1 MRVLLIMYVHLCK
14 PNNAKDKTQPSR
26 AMKIVDVRAFPL
38 RISEHAEE
46 AAQPPPIAGGDYH
59 VDRSRSTTIYA
70 PHHETTVVRLETD
83 NGIVGWGEAQSPV
96 SPNTTATIVRE
107 LVRPLV
113 LGCDPF
119 DIEAIWT
126 RNYGAMRERGHP
138 TGFYIDAIGGADI
151 ALWDV
156 VGKAIGK
163 PVHKIAGGCY
173 RDEILLYAGIGG
185 TDPEQVADAAEE
197 HVGYGYKA
205 LKLHLLLDVEGVAEI
220 CRAVRQR
227 VGPGI
232 MLMVDTHMRQTV
244 SSSILLGR
252 ELEKLR
258 FTWLE
263 APIIPEDIPGQAE
276 ITRALDMAVAI
287 GEWTRTR
294 YEMREQFE
302 RRAYDIL
309 MHDIART
316 GITEGHRIAT
326 LADTYN
332 IPVAPHI
339 GGGGILAIA
348 ATVEWSAS
356 CPNFMIMEHAHR
368 ANAIKSRIL
377 KEPYEP
383 ENGYYKVTDRP
394 GLGVEVD
401 EGALETYAFPGS

>member
-1 MRVLLIMYVHLCK
+1 
-14 PNNAKDKTQPSR
+14 
-26 AMKIVDVRAFPL
+26 
-38 RISEHAEE
+38 
-46 AAQPPPIAGGDYH
+46 
-59 VDRSRSTTIYA
+59 
-70 PHHETTVVRLETD
+70 
-83 NGIVGWGEAQSPV
+83 
-96 SPNTTATIVRE
+96 
-107 LVRPLV
+107 
-113 LGCDPF
+113 
-119 DIEAIWT
+119 
-126 RNYGAMRERGHP
+126 
-138 TGFYIDAIGGADI
+138 
-151 ALWDV
+151 
-156 VGKAIGK
+156 
-163 PVHKIAGGCY
+163 
-173 RDEILLYAGIGG
+173 
-185 TDPEQVADAAEE
+185 
-197 HVGYGYKA
+197 
-205 LKLHLLLDVEGVAEI
+205 
-220 CRAVRQR
+220 
-227 VGPGI
+227 
-232 MLMVDTHMRQTV
+232 MVDTHMRQTV
-244 SSSILLGR
+244 ASSIMLGR
-252 ELEKLR
+252 ELEKLG

-263 APIIPEDIPGQAE
+263 APIIPDDIPGQAE

-356 CPNFMIMEHAHR
+356 CPNFMIMEHAHH
-368 ANAIKSRIL
+368 ANAMKSQIL

-401 EGALETYAFPGS
+401 EAALERYAFPGRR

>member
-1 MRVLLIMYVHLCK
+1 
-14 PNNAKDKTQPSR
+14 
-26 AMKIVDVRAFPL
+26 MKIADIRAFPL
-38 RISEHAEE
+38 RISERAD
-46 AAQPPPIAGGDYH
+46 AGGDYH
-59 VDRSRSTTIYA
+59 VNRSRSTTIYS
-70 PHHETTVVRLETD
+70 PYHETTVVRVETD

-113 LGCDPF
+113 IGRDPF
-119 DIEAIWT
+119 DIEAIWMC
-126 RNYGAMRERGHP
+126 NYGAMRERGHL
-138 TGFYIDAIGGADI
+138 TGFYIDALAGTDI
-151 ALWDV
+151 ALWDI

-163 PVHKIAGGCY
+163 PVHKIAGGRY
-173 RDEILLYAGIGG
+173 RDEILLYAGVGG
-185 TDPEQVADAAEE
+185 TDPAKVADVAEE
-197 HVGYGYKA
+197 HLGYGYKA
-205 LKLHLLLDVEGVAEI
+205 LKLHLLMDVEGVVEV

-227 VGPGI
+227 VGPNI
-232 MLMVDTHMRQTV
+232 MLMVDTHTRQTV
-244 SSSILLGR
+244 ASSILLGR
-252 ELEKLR
+252 ELEKLG

-263 APIIPEDIPGQAE
+263 APIIPDDIPGQAE
-276 ITRALDMAVAI
+276 IARALDMAVAI

-309 MHDIART
+309 MHDIGRT

-356 CPNFMIMEHAHR
+356 CPNFMIMEHAHH
-368 ANAIKSRIL
+368 ANALKSRIL

-383 ENGYYKVTDRP
+383 ENGCYKIGERP

-401 EGALETYAFPGS
+401 EAALETYAFPEG

>member
-1 MRVLLIMYVHLCK
+1 
-14 PNNAKDKTQPSR
+14 
-26 AMKIVDVRAFPL
+26 MKIADVRAFPL
-38 RISEHAEE
+38 RVGEKPDE
-46 AAQPPPIAGGDYH
+46 AGGDYH
-59 VDRSRSTTIYA
+59 VDRSAFTTIYSR
-70 PHHETTVVRLETD
+70 HHETTVIRVETD

-113 LGCDPF
+113 MGCDPF

-126 RNYGAMRERGHP
+126 RNYAAMRERGHP
-138 TGFYIDAIGGADI
+138 TGFYIDALGGTDI
-151 ALWDV
+151 ALWDI
-156 VGKAIGK
+156 VGKAVGK
-163 PVHKIAGGCY
+163 PVHKIAGGRY
-173 RDEILLYAGIGG
+173 RDAILLYAGIGG
-185 TDPEQVADAAEE
+185 TDPGQVADAAEE
-197 HVGYGYKA
+197 HLSYGYKA
-205 LKLHLLLDVEGVAEI
+205 LKLHLLLDGEGVAEI

-232 MLMVDTHMRQTV
+232 MLMVDTHTRQTV
-244 SSSILLGR
+244 ASAILLGR
-252 ELEKLR
+252 ELEKLGC
-258 FTWLE
+258 TWLE
-263 APIIPEDIPGQAE
+263 APIMPEDIPGQAE
-276 ITRALDMAVAI
+276 IARALDMAVAI
-287 GEWTRTR
+287 GEWSRTR

-339 GGGGILAIA
+339 GGGGILATA

-356 CPNFMIMEHAHR
+356 CPNFMIMEHAHH

-401 EGALETYAFPGS
+401 EAALEVYAFPGS

>member
-1 MRVLLIMYVHLCK
+1 
-14 PNNAKDKTQPSR
+14 
-26 AMKIVDVRAFPL
+26 MKIADVKAFPL
-38 RISEHAEE
+38 RISKQADEQSAGLSR
-46 AAQPPPIAGGDYH
+46 PPTIEVGDYF
-59 VDRSRSTTIYA
+59 VDRTAFTTIYS
-70 PHHETTVVRLETD
+70 PHHETTVIRVETD
-83 NGIVGWGEAQSPV
+83 HGLVGWGEAQSPV

-113 LGCDPF
+113 VGRDPF

-138 TGFYIDAIGGADI
+138 TGFYIDALGGTDI
-151 ALWDV
+151 ALWDI
-156 VGKAIGK
+156 VGKAVGK
-163 PVHKIAGGCY
+163 PVHKIAGGRY
-173 RDEILLYAGIGG
+173 RDAILLYAGIGG
-185 TDPEQVADAAEE
+185 TDPMKVADAAEE

-205 LKLHLLLDVEGVAEI
+205 LKLHLLLDVEGVVEI

-244 SSSILLGR
+244 ASSIRLGR
-252 ELEKLR
+252 ELEKLN

-263 APIIPEDIPGQAE
+263 APIVPDDIPGQAE

-332 IPVAPHI
+332 IPVAPHV
-339 GGGGILAIA
+339 GGGGILSVA

-356 CPNFMIMEHAHR
+356 CPNFAIMEHSHH
-368 ANAIKSRIL
+368 ANAVKSQIL

-383 ENGYYKVTDRP
+383 ENGYYKVADRP

-401 EGALETYAFPGS
+401 EAALATYAFPGS

>member
-1 MRVLLIMYVHLCK
+1 
-14 PNNAKDKTQPSR
+14 
-26 AMKIVDVRAFPL
+26 MKIADVRAFPL
-38 RISEHAEE
+38 RIGERE
-46 AAQPPPIAGGDYH
+46 AGGDYR
-59 VDRSRSTTIYA
+59 VDRSAFTTIYA
-70 PHHETTVVRLETD
+70 RQHETTVIRIETD
-83 NGIVGWGEAQSPV
+83 DGIVGWGEAQSPV

-113 LGCDPF
+113 MGCDPF

-126 RNYGAMRERGHP
+126 RNYAAMRERGHP
-138 TGFYIDAIGGADI
+138 TGFYIDALAGTDI
-151 ALWDV
+151 ALWDI
-156 VGKAIGK
+156 VGKAVGK
-163 PVHKIAGGCY
+163 PVHKIAGGRY
-173 RDEILLYAGIGG
+173 RDTILLYAGVGG
-185 TDPEQVADAAEE
+185 ADPAKVADSAEE
-197 HVGYGYKA
+197 HLSYGYKA
-205 LKLHLLLDVEGVAEI
+205 LKLHLLLDGEGVAEI

-232 MLMVDTHMRQTV
+232 MLMVDTHTRQTV
-244 SSSILLGR
+244 ASAILLGR
-252 ELEKLR
+252 ALEKLG

-263 APIIPEDIPGQAE
+263 APIMPEDIPGQAE

-287 GEWTRTR
+287 GEWARTR

-302 RRAYDIL
+302 RRAYDIA

-339 GGGGILAIA
+339 GGGGILATA

-356 CPNFMIMEHAHR
+356 CPNFMIMEHAHH
-368 ANAIKSRIL
+368 ANALKSRIL

-401 EGALETYAFPGS
+401 EEALERYALPGS

>member
-1 MRVLLIMYVHLCK
+1 
-14 PNNAKDKTQPSR
+14 
-26 AMKIVDVRAFPL
+26 MKIADVRAFPL
-38 RISEHAEE
+38 RISKRAEG
-46 AAQPPPIAGGDYH
+46 AARPPTIAVGDYFI
-59 VDRSRSTTIYA
+59 DRAAFTTIYS
-70 PHHETTVVRLETD
+70 PHHETTVIRVETD
-83 NGIVGWGEAQSPV
+83 DGIVGWGEAQSPV

-113 LGCDPF
+113 IGCDPF

-126 RNYGAMRERGHP
+126 RNYGAMRERGHL
-138 TGFYIDAIGGADI
+138 TGFYIDALGGTDI
-151 ALWDV
+151 ALWDI
-156 VGKAIGK
+156 VGKAVGK
-163 PVHKIAGGCY
+163 PVHKIAGGRY

-185 TDPEQVADAAEE
+185 ADPVKVADAAEE
-197 HVGYGYKA
+197 HVGYGYQA
-205 LKLHLLLDVEGVAEI
+205 LKLHLLLEVEGVVEI

-244 SSSILLGR
+244 ASSIRLGR
-252 ELEKLR
+252 ELEKLH

-263 APIIPEDIPGQAE
+263 APIIPDDIPGQAE

-332 IPVAPHI
+332 IPVAPHV
-339 GGGGILAIA
+339 GGGGILSVA

-356 CPNFMIMEHAHR
+356 CPNFMIMEHSHH
-368 ANAIKSRIL
+368 ANAVKSRIL

-383 ENGYYKVTDRP
+383 EDGYYKVTERP

-401 EGALETYAFPGS
+401 EVALARYAFPES

>member
-1 MRVLLIMYVHLCK
+1 
-14 PNNAKDKTQPSR
+14 
-26 AMKIVDVRAFPL
+26 MKIADVRAFPL
-38 RISEHAEE
+38 RISKSEE
-46 AAQPPPIAGGDYH
+46 ASQAPIIDDGDYR
-59 VDRSRSTTIYA
+59 VDHSRSITIYS
-70 PHHETTVVRLETD
+70 PHHETTVVRIETD

-113 LGCDPF
+113 MGRDPF

-126 RNYGAMRERGHP
+126 CNYDAMRERGHL
-138 TGFYIDAIGGADI
+138 TGFYIDALAGTDI
-151 ALWDV
+151 ALWDI

-163 PVHKIAGGCY
+163 PVHKIAGGRY
-173 RDEILLYAGIGG
+173 REEILLYAGIGG
-185 TDPEQVADAAEE
+185 TDPVKVADAAEE
-197 HVGYGYKA
+197 HVGLGYKA
-205 LKLHLLLDVEGVAEI
+205 LKLHLLSDVASVAEI

-227 VGPGI
+227 VGPDI

-244 SSSILLGR
+244 ASSIRLGR
-252 ELEKLR
+252 ELEKLS

-263 APIIPEDIPGQAE
+263 APIIPDDIPGQAE

-339 GGGGILAIA
+339 GGGGILSVA

-356 CPNFMIMEHAHR
+356 CPNFMIMEHAHH

-401 EGALETYAFPGS
+401 EAALERYVFPGG

>member
-1 MRVLLIMYVHLCK
+1 MGR
-14 PNNAKDKTQPSR
+14 
-26 AMKIVDVRAFPL
+26 
-38 RISEHAEE
+38 
-46 AAQPPPIAGGDYH
+46 
-59 VDRSRSTTIYA
+59 
-70 PHHETTVVRLETD
+70 
-83 NGIVGWGEAQSPV
+83 
-96 SPNTTATIVRE
+96 
-107 LVRPLV
+107 
-113 LGCDPF
+113 DPF

-126 RNYGAMRERGHP
+126 CNYDAMRERGHL
-138 TGFYIDAIGGADI
+138 TGFYIDALAGTDI

-163 PVHKIAGGCY
+163 PVHKIAGGRY
-173 RDEILLYAGIGG
+173 RDEIPLYAGIGG
-185 TDPEQVADAAEE
+185 TDPVKVADAAEE

-205 LKLHLLLDVEGVAEI
+205 LKLHLLLDAEGVAEI

-227 VGPGI
+227 VGPDI

-244 SSSILLGR
+244 SSSIMLGR
-252 ELEKLR
+252 ELEKLN

-263 APIIPEDIPGQAE
+263 APIIPDDIPGQAE

-316 GITEGHRIAT
+316 GITAGHRIAT

-332 IPVAPHI
+332 IPVAPHV
-339 GGGGILAIA
+339 GGGGILSVA

-356 CPNFMIMEHAHR
+356 CPNFMIMEHSHH
-368 ANAIKSRIL
+368 ANEVKSRIL

-383 ENGYYKVTDRP
+383 KNGYYKVADRP

-401 EGALETYAFPGS
+401 EAALETYAFPGS

>member
-1 MRVLLIMYVHLCK
+1 
-14 PNNAKDKTQPSR
+14 
-26 AMKIVDVRAFPL
+26 MKIADVRAFPL
-38 RISEHAEE
+38 RISERADEKSE
-46 AAQPPPIAGGDYH
+46 GASRPPMIDVGDYH
-59 VDRSRSTTIYA
+59 VNRSTSTTIYSR
-70 PHHETTVVRLETD
+70 HHETTVIRVETD

-113 LGCDPF
+113 MGCDPF

-126 RNYGAMRERGHP
+126 RNYGAMRERGHL
-138 TGFYIDAIGGADI
+138 TGFYIDALAGTDI
-151 ALWDV
+151 ALWDI
-156 VGKAIGK
+156 VGKAVGK
-163 PVHKIAGGCY
+163 PVHKIAGGRY
-173 RDEILLYAGIGG
+173 RDEIPLYAGVGG
-185 TDPEQVADAAEE
+185 TDPVKVADAAEE

-227 VGPGI
+227 VGPSI

-244 SSSILLGR
+244 ASSIRLGR
-252 ELEKLR
+252 ELEKLS

-276 ITRALDMAVAI
+276 ITRALDMAVAV

-339 GGGGILAIA
+339 GGGGILAVA

-356 CPNFMIMEHAHR
+356 CPNFMIMEHSHH
-368 ANAIKSRIL
+368 ANAVKSQIL

-383 ENGYYKVTDRP
+383 ENGYYKVTDRS

-401 EGALETYAFPGS
+401 EAALETYAFPGS

>member
-1 MRVLLIMYVHLCK
+1 
-14 PNNAKDKTQPSR
+14 
-26 AMKIVDVRAFPL
+26 MKIADIRAFPL
-38 RISEHAEE
+38 RISKSEE
-46 AAQPPPIAGGDYH
+46 ASRAGGDYH
-59 VDRSRSTTIYA
+59 VDHSRSITIYS
-70 PHHETTVVRLETD
+70 PYHETTVIRIETD

-113 LGCDPF
+113 MGRDPF

-126 RNYGAMRERGHP
+126 CNYDAMRERGHL
-138 TGFYIDAIGGADI
+138 TGFYIDAIAGTDI

-163 PVHKIAGGCY
+163 PVHKIAGGRY

-185 TDPEQVADAAEE
+185 TDPVKVADAAEE
-197 HVGYGYKA
+197 HVGLGYQA
-205 LKLHLLLDVEGVAEI
+205 LKLHLLLDVASVAEI

-227 VGPGI
+227 VGLGI

-244 SSSILLGR
+244 ASSIMLGR
-252 ELEKLR
+252 ELEKLS

-263 APIIPEDIPGQAE
+263 APIIPDDIPGQAE
-276 ITRALDMAVAI
+276 ISRALDMAVAI

-356 CPNFMIMEHAHR
+356 CPNFMIMEHAHH
-368 ANAIKSRIL
+368 ANAMKSQIL

-401 EGALETYAFPGS
+401 EAALERYAFPGG

>member
-1 MRVLLIMYVHLCK
+1 
-14 PNNAKDKTQPSR
+14 
-26 AMKIVDVRAFPL
+26 MKIADIRAFPL
-38 RISEHAEE
+38 RISTSEE
-46 AAQPPPIAGGDYH
+46 ALPAGGDYH
-59 VDRSRSTTIYA
+59 VDHSRSITIYS
-70 PHHETTVVRLETD
+70 PYHETTVIRIETD

-113 LGCDPF
+113 LGRDPF

-126 RNYGAMRERGHP
+126 CNYDAMRERGHL
-138 TGFYIDAIGGADI
+138 TGFYIDALAGTDI
-151 ALWDV
+151 ALWDI

-163 PVHKIAGGCY
+163 PVHKIAGGRY
-173 RDEILLYAGIGG
+173 REEIPLYAGIGG
-185 TDPEQVADAAEE
+185 TDPVKVADAAEE

-205 LKLHLLLDVEGVAEI
+205 LKLHLLLDVASVAEI

-227 VGPGI
+227 VGPDI

-244 SSSILLGR
+244 ASSIMLGR
-252 ELEKLR
+252 ELEKLS

-263 APIIPEDIPGQAE
+263 APIIPDDIPGQAE
-276 ITRALDMAVAI
+276 IARALDMAVAI

-356 CPNFMIMEHAHR
+356 CPNFMIMEHAHH
-368 ANAIKSRIL
+368 ANAMKSRIL

-401 EGALETYAFPGS
+401 EGALEGYAFPERR

>member
-1 MRVLLIMYVHLCK
+1 
-14 PNNAKDKTQPSR
+14 
-26 AMKIVDVRAFPL
+26 MKIADVRAFPL
-38 RISEHAEE
+38 RIGKSEE
-46 AAQPPPIAGGDYH
+46 ASRAGGDYR
-59 VDRSRSTTIYA
+59 VDHSRSITIYS
-70 PHHETTVVRLETD
+70 PHHETTVIRIETD
-83 NGIVGWGEAQSPV
+83 NGIIGWGEAQSPV

-113 LGCDPF
+113 MGRDPF

-126 RNYGAMRERGHP
+126 CNYDAMRERGHL
-138 TGFYIDAIGGADI
+138 TGFYIDALAGTDI

-163 PVHKIAGGCY
+163 PVHKIAGGRY

-185 TDPEQVADAAEE
+185 TDPAKVAAAAEE
-197 HVGYGYKA
+197 HVGLGYQA

-244 SSSILLGR
+244 ASSIMLGR
-252 ELEKLR
+252 ELEKLN

-263 APIIPEDIPGQAE
+263 APIIPDDIPGQAE

-332 IPVAPHI
+332 IPVAPHV
-339 GGGGILAIA
+339 GGGGILSVA

-356 CPNFMIMEHAHR
+356 CPNFMIMEHAHH

-401 EGALETYAFPGS
+401 EAALETYAFPGVI

>member
-1 MRVLLIMYVHLCK
+1 
-14 PNNAKDKTQPSR
+14 
-26 AMKIVDVRAFPL
+26 MKIADVKAFPL
-38 RISEHAEE
+38 RVGERE
-46 AAQPPPIAGGDYH
+46 ASGDYR
-59 VDRSRSTTIYA
+59 VDRSAFTTIYA
-70 PHHETTVVRLETD
+70 RQHETTVIRIETD
-83 NGIVGWGEAQSPV
+83 DGIVGWGEAQSPV

-113 LGCDPF
+113 MGCDPF

-126 RNYGAMRERGHP
+126 RNYAAMRERGHP
-138 TGFYIDAIGGADI
+138 TGFYIDALAGTDI
-151 ALWDV
+151 ALWDI
-156 VGKAIGK
+156 VGKAVEK
-163 PVHKIAGGCY
+163 PVHKIAGGRY
-173 RDEILLYAGIGG
+173 RDAILLYAGVGG
-185 TDPEQVADAAEE
+185 ADPVEVADSAEE
-197 HVGYGYKA
+197 HLSYGYKA
-205 LKLHLLLDVEGVAEI
+205 LKLHLLLDGEGVAEV

-232 MLMVDTHMRQTV
+232 MLMVDTHTRQTV
-244 SSSILLGR
+244 ASAILLGR
-252 ELEKLR
+252 ALEKLG

-263 APIIPEDIPGQAE
+263 APIMPEDIPGQAE

-287 GEWTRTR
+287 GEWARTR

-302 RRAYDIL
+302 RRAYDIA

-339 GGGGILAIA
+339 GGGGILATA

-356 CPNFMIMEHAHR
+356 CPNFMIMEHAHH
-368 ANAIKSRIL
+368 ANALKSRIL

-401 EGALETYAFPGS
+401 EEALERYALPGS

>member
-1 MRVLLIMYVHLCK
+1 
-14 PNNAKDKTQPSR
+14 
-26 AMKIVDVRAFPL
+26 MKIADVRAFPL
-38 RISEHAEE
+38 RISKSEE
-46 AAQPPPIAGGDYH
+46 ASQAPTIDAGDYR
-59 VDRSRSTTIYA
+59 VDHSRSITIYS
-70 PHHETTVVRLETD
+70 PHHETTVIRIETD

-113 LGCDPF
+113 MGRDPF

-138 TGFYIDAIGGADI
+138 TGFYIDALGGTDI

-163 PVHKIAGGCY
+163 PVHKIAGGRY
-173 RDEILLYAGIGG
+173 REEILLYAGIGG
-185 TDPEQVADAAEE
+185 TEPVKVADAAEE

-205 LKLHLLLDVEGVAEI
+205 LKLHLLSDVESVAEI

-244 SSSILLGR
+244 ASSIRLGR
-252 ELEKLR
+252 ELEKLS

-263 APIIPEDIPGQAE
+263 APIIPDDIPGQAE

-332 IPVAPHI
+332 IPVAPHV
-339 GGGGILAIA
+339 GGGGILSVA

-356 CPNFMIMEHAHR
+356 CPNFMIMEHSHH
-368 ANAIKSRIL
+368 ANAMKSRIL

-383 ENGYYKVTDRP
+383 ENGYYKITDRP

-401 EGALETYAFPGS
+401 EAALATYAFPGS